1 MTPLNI
7 NLAAPKKI
15 PKEMLLGVM
24 VVLAFAAATV
34 SSVTLHE
41 YMANNKVINASQTWI
56 KESNKKREL
65 KELAVR
71 KAVPDP
77 KVLEGIKNDFLYL
90 EGILKKNMFSLPL
103 VLSEIEKIRQD
114 QVIINEVAFG
124 ENPRVVT
131 LKGQSN
137 FVMAVSD
144 FLAAL
149 DKSRRFRVELSR
161 VELPKI
167 KLSKIE
173 LFEAEINAQRQIL
186 FELTLEW
193 VEFQDGK
200 KI

>member
-15 PKEMLLGVM
+15 PKEMLLGGVI
-24 VVLAFAAATV
+24 VLIFAAATL

-41 YMANNKVINASQTWI
+41 YRANNKVIHDSQTWI
-56 KESNKKREL
+56 KESSKRREL
-65 KELAVR
+65 KALAAR
-71 KAVPDP
+71 KTITDP
-77 KVLEGIKNDFLYL
+77 KVLEGIQNDFLYL
-90 EGILKKNMFSLPL
+90 EGIRKKQLFSLPL

-114 QVIINEVAFG
+114 QLIVNEVAFT
-124 ENPRVVT
+124 ENPWGVT

-149 DKSRRFRVELSR
+149 EKSRRFRVELSKI
-161 VELPKI
+161 ELPK
-167 KLSKIE
+167 
-173 LFEAEINAQRQIL
+173 EAINSNEQIL

-193 VEFQDGK
+193 LEF
-200 KI
+200 